1 MEMSD
6 RSFLTLS
13 VAELLG
19 LLWEGWEAGRA
30 QGWTILW
37 EERGREGAR
46 ATGSTRATGGATE
59 AGELTLF
66 RDSRAWAVVE
76 VLGDTGPFSWFSV
89 QPPL

>member
-13 VAELLG
+13 V
-19 LLWEGWEAGRA
+19 LWDGWEDGRA

-37 EERGREGAR
+37 EEETGREGAR
-46 ATGSTRATGGATE
+46 ATGSTLGTGGAAE
-59 AGELTLF
+59 AGEVTLF
-66 RDSRAWAVVE
+66 RDKRASAVVE
-76 VLGDTGPFSWFSV
+76 VLGDTGPFSWFSM